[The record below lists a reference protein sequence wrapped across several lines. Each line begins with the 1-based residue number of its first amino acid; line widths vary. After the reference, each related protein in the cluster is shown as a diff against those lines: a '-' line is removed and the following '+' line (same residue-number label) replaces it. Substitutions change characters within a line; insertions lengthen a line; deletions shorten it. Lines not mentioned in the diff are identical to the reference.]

1 MNNDLVEKLRIVNED
16 IDVDRVF
23 VCVREH
29 TYRKNYVIGRRYK
42 ILSKTRYAHPS
53 VIEAAS
59 KYVYTMEA
67 EKGHDPTEY
76 TALLLRTLRYK
87 TEYSVDAPAFV
98 PLRKLDPE
106 TEFMLR
112 LSGEI

>member
-1 MNNDLVEKLRIVNED
+1 MKNDPVENLRIVNED

-29 TYRKNYVIGRRYK
+29 TYRKNYVLGHRYK
-42 ILSKTRYAHPS
+42 ILSKTQYAQ
-53 VIEAAS
+53 AS
-59 KYVYTMEA
+59 AIDGAPKYVYTMEA
-67 EKGHDPTEY
+67 EKGHEPTEY

-87 TEYSVDAPAFV
+87 TEYSVNAPAFV